1 MSKIAPFREPFTRL
15 HFVSVLLHTWCT
27 SDIKD
32 TILIICCPFL
42 ITESLFQNK
51 QPKTETQAL
60 FDCATRVHTWHRSYI
75 HDGILFV
82 PLLTWVMLRC
92 HLPSG
97 HPYQVKAFCGRDIL
111 RRYGWPSAWC
121 KCFYSCNST
130 PVIYSDTRYTNLPVH
145 PTKFRADF
153 IYSWWCNVLP
163 RKERMTKWVPWFC
176 WFLLPLGCSIS
187 SWSVR
192 HPMK

>member
-1 MSKIAPFREPFTRL
+1 MVYFRHKRYNFNNLLSFLNNRDIISKQANQNWNTGPL
-15 HFVSVLLHTWCT
+15 WLCHTCM
-27 SDIKD
+27 
-32 TILIICCPFL
+32 
-42 ITESLFQNK
+42 
-51 QPKTETQAL
+51 
-60 FDCATRVHTWHRSYI
+60 HTWHRSYI

-82 PLLTWVMLRC
+82 PLLTWVMLHC

-111 RRYGWPSAWC
+111 CRYGCPSAWC

-130 PVIYSDTRYTNLPVH
+130 PVIYSDTRCTNLPVH

-163 RKERMTKWVPWFC
+163 RKECMTKWVPCFC
-176 WFLLPLGCSIS
+176 CFLLPLGCSIS